1 MRESRDCRGRA
12 LAGRGEDWLSLRQD
26 HGAPVICRA
35 VEEEKVVLRVH
46 DFRPDVKKVVRKRRE
61 VKRCIT
67 EESYVLRSSLSPPAS
82 PRGSWVFLFE
92 ILKPTDHSTRFVRR
106 PLILTQRQTLFTT
119 TGKNPSLTIT
129 RLPHLGLEGAPVPFL
144 KLLRLVWCRSNR

>member
-1 MRESRDCRGRA
+1 MRESRDCQGGA
-12 LAGRGEDWLSLRQD
+12 FAGRGEKWLSLRQD
-26 HGAPVICRA
+26 QGAPVMCRA

-46 DFRPDVKKVVRKRRE
+46 DFRPDVKNVVRERRE

-67 EESYVLRSSLSPPAS
+67 EESNVPRSSLSPPAS

-92 ILKPTDHSTRFVRR
+92 LLKPTDHSTKFVRR
-106 PLILTQRQTLFTT
+106 PLILTKRQPLFTT

-129 RLPHLGLEGAPVPFL
+129 RLPHLGLEGVPVPFL
-144 KLLRLVWCRSNR
+144 TLLRLVWCRSNR

>member
-1 MRESRDCRGRA
+1 M
-12 LAGRGEDWLSLRQD
+12 
-26 HGAPVICRA
+26 CRA

-46 DFRPDVKKVVRKRRE
+46 DFRPDVKKVVRERRE

-82 PRGSWVFLFE
+82 SRGSWVFFFE
-92 ILKPTDHSTRFVRR
+92 TPKPTDHSTKFIRR
-106 PLILTQRQTLFTT
+106 PLILTRRQTLFTT

-129 RLPHLGLEGAPVPFL
+129 RLPHLGLEGAPVPPL
-144 KLLRLVWCRSNR
+144 KPLRLVWCRNNR